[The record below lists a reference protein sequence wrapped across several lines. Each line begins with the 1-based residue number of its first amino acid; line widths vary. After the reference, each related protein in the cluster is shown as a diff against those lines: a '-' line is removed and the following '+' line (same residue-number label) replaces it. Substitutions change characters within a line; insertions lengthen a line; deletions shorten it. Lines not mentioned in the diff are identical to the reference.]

1 MVVIFLWDLIGKKAN
16 RTPRIHLLV
25 VSSFS
30 VLNGFIVRGFIIVEF
45 IVTVGRIELPR
56 DKQKTVRKQVV
67 VMSTS
72 DLSNELKVRQNATFQ
87 DNDFKHLGASSNT
100 SI

>member
-1 MVVIFLWDLIGKKAN
+1 MIGKKAN

-30 VLNGFIVRGFIIVEF
+30 VLNGFIVHSFIIVEF

-56 DKQKTVRKQVV
+56 DKQKTVGKQVV

-87 DNDFKHLGASSNT
+87 ASRCKF
-100 SI
+100 

>member
-30 VLNGFIVRGFIIVEF
+30 VLNGFIVHSFIIVEF

-56 DKQKTVRKQVV
+56 DKQKTVGKQVV

-87 DNDFKHLGASSNT
+87 ASRCKF
-100 SI
+100 

>member
-1 MVVIFLWDLIGKKAN
+1 MIGKKAN

-25 VSSFS
+25 VSGYS
-30 VLNGFIVRGFIIVEF
+30 VLNSFIIVEF

-56 DKQKTVRKQVV
+56 DKQTTVGKQVV
-67 VMSTS
+67 AMSTS
-72 DLSNELKVRQNATFQ
+72 DLSNELKVRQNAIFQ